1 MTQTLNII
9 FMGTPEFAVPSLE
22 ALHRVGHA
30 ILMVVTQPDRPKG
43 RGRKTMPPP
52 VKSAAARLGLA
63 VEQPAS
69 VRNADFVATLKKLD
83 PDLFVVVAMGQ
94 ILSRELLDIPRMGA
108 INVHASLLPK
118 YRGAAPIQWA
128 LINGE
133 AETGVTTMLMDEG
146 LDTGDMLLSARTNI
160 TTDDTAQTLH
170 DKLSILGADLLIETV
185 AGLISNTI
193 TPVAQDDANASKAPL
208 LKKADGRIDW
218 RKPARAIDTFIRGM
232 TPWPGAFTYMGEKRL
247 KILSAKPAL
256 LPSPA
261 PPGSVVKSFSDEL
274 RVATGDQAL
283 AILELQEASGKRLH
297 IREYLIGKPVAEGTV
312 LS

>member
-1 MTQTLNII
+1 
-9 FMGTPEFAVPSLE
+9 MGTPEFAVPSLQ
-22 ALHRVGHA
+22 ALHRAGYAVP
-30 ILMVVTQPDRPKG
+30 MVVTQPDRPKG

-133 AETGVTTMLMDEG
+133 TKTGVTTILMDEG
-146 LDTGDMLLSARTNI
+146 LDTGDLLLSARTNI
-160 TTDDTAQTLH
+160 TADDTAQSLH
-170 DKLSILGADLLIETV
+170 DKLSILGAGLLIETV
-185 AGLISNTI
+185 EGLISDKI
-193 TPVAQDDANASKAPL
+193 TPVAQDDAHASKAPL

-232 TPWPGAFTYMGEKRL
+232 TPWPGAFSFMGDKRL
-247 KILSAKPAL
+247 KIFAARPVPLT
-256 LPSPA
+256 SPA
-261 PPGSVVKSFSDEL
+261 PPGTVIKGFSNEL

-283 AILELQEASGKRLH
+283 TILELQAASGKRLPV
-297 IREYLIGKPVAEGTV
+297 RDYLIGNPISEGTV
-312 LS
+312 LN

>member
-1 MTQTLNII
+1 
-9 FMGTPEFAVPSLE
+9 MGTPEFAVPSLQ
-22 ALHRVGHA
+22 ALHRAGYAVP
-30 ILMVVTQPDRPKG
+30 MVVTQPDRPKG

-133 AETGVTTMLMDEG
+133 TKTGVTTILMDEG
-146 LDTGDMLLSARTNI
+146 LDTGDLLLSARTNI
-160 TTDDTAQTLH
+160 TADDTAQSLH

-185 AGLISNTI
+185 EGLISNKI
-193 TPVAQDDANASKAPL
+193 TPVAQDDAHASKAPL

-218 RKPARAIDTFIRGM
+218 RKPARSIDTFIRGM

-247 KILSAKPAL
+247 KILSAKPAR